1 MEFKVGQIT
10 ARCTRCEGT
19 VFEERRPDSGLMH
32 SLFRC
37 TRCGTET
44 GYSDLITQ
52 IGATSRRARE
62 RTPAPRASVAS
73 AVDAFAA
80 TIPGLIAQRGTKPI
94 S

>member
-10 ARCTRCEGT
+10 AHCKRCDGT
-19 VFEERRPDSGLMH
+19 VFDERRPESGLMH

-37 TRCGTET
+37 TRCGTEAS
-44 GYSDLITQ
+44 YSDLIMQ

-62 RTPAPRASVAS
+62 RTPRASIAS
-73 AVDAFAA
+73 AVDAYAA
-80 TIPGLIAQRGTKPI
+80 TIPGLIAHRTKPI